1 MSTPFGPI
9 CLINI
14 RNANSS
20 PSSGA
25 SGPTHKYGLGHPMK
39 PHRIRIT
46 HDLVTVYGVLDKMHI
61 LVSEEFPV
69 YTRLALIILAQRP
82 KRATPEVTTNTS
94 ISCMELPQRQR
105 RNLSIQELD
114 VSPPKFSFSIVEL
127 DF

>member
-1 MSTPFGPI
+1 
-9 CLINI
+9 
-14 RNANSS
+14 
-20 PSSGA
+20 
-25 SGPTHKYGLGHPMK
+25 MK